1 MPPPTP
7 PPRAAPAEA
16 SRIWCSLCS
25 SYKPAGEFE
34 TRQRVCRS
42 CRSGVHKLARG
53 MSDKGLEKEFKL
65 LRTHEHDGCFGKLVQ
80 HHMNMNLEARKEFN
94 FLKWMLYNVSPSLLN
109 EMIEGP
115 GYQFYDVYRA
125 KPRSPTSS
133 EASWSDEP
141 PDDSASS
148 SAGPSYSCSGLAAE
162 IDSALWEVE
171 ETTSVTKRDL
181 PDGGTE
187 TVIEERSVRRRRIL

>member
-1 MPPPTP
+1 M
-7 PPRAAPAEA
+7 
-16 SRIWCSLCS
+16 
-25 SYKPAGEFE
+25 
-34 TRQRVCRS
+34 V
-42 CRSGVHKLARG
+42 
-53 MSDKGLEKEFKL
+53 
-65 LRTHEHDGCFGKLVQ
+65 
-80 HHMNMNLEARKEFN
+80 
-94 FLKWMLYNVSPSLLN
+94 
-109 EMIEGP
+109 EGP
-115 GYQFYDVYRA
+115 GYKFYDVYRA

-133 EASWSDEP
+133 DDSRSPTWSDEP